1 MKIPKIK
8 IDKVC
13 NKYKTKHHPNSATW
27 KSSDWVAQAWDA
39 RLGAKGAPKRFQ
51 YPAALTLEE
60 VEAQSANDFAAH
72 FGKTL
77 DTVQLEKKLK
87 GEPRISDLIALY
99 HEVCALLPSATVRKA
114 NVADLMQMLTQT
126 GSPNPERE
134 YVKVLRSSLVD
145 SWFAKRVQHR
155 SKAKRGDVNEI
166 NREKRTLKSK
176 WDNIKS
182 LFKPKMRI
190 AMKERGYSEDLIRQ
204 LKDFRE
210 DVDTAAISAPIG
222 QDDFVPVT
230 DELIEQT
237 MAEFKALKFKDPNAY
252 IVFLLG
258 IGAGL
263 RSTEAI
269 HVRWEDLGDG
279 FVMALPHGEYNT
291 KGKRT
296 RKALCP
302 QFIIDEIRE
311 FEHLDKSGEFA
322 QYCVSHNTPKRT
334 ITIVRDA
341 YTGKAPKRKKGKGIG
356 RGQVTGQYKAV
367 RRKRSE
373 WTQEVGGKPCTK
385 TERGEIK
392 ANNSVKNR
400 VNAILAKLGWNEVGL
415 TTSGKKFHKLRGW
428 NVTQV
433 IENEG
438 LKAGSVHAGHRST
451 KTTSAWYHLPAAEQD
466 KEYIANKLLR

>member
-1 MKIPKIK
+1 M
-8 IDKVC
+8 
-13 NKYKTKHHPNSATW
+13 
-27 KSSDWVAQAWDA
+27 
-39 RLGAKGAPKRFQ
+39 
-51 YPAALTLEE
+51 
-60 VEAQSANDFAAH
+60 
-72 FGKTL
+72 
-77 DTVQLEKKLK
+77 
-87 GEPRISDLIALY
+87 
-99 HEVCALLPSATVRKA
+99 CALLPSAGVRKA
-114 NVADLMQMLTQT
+114 NIADLIQMLTQT

-134 YVKVLRSSLVD
+134 YLKVLRSSLVD
-145 SWFAKRVQHR
+145 SWFAKRVTER
-155 SKAKRGDVNEI
+155 SEASGGDVNEI

-182 LFKPKMRI
+182 LFKTKMRI
-190 AMKERGYSEDLIRQ
+190 AMKERGFSEDLIRQ

-222 QDDFVPVT
+222 QDDFVPVS
-230 DELIEQT
+230 DELIKNT
-237 MAEFKALKFKDPNAY
+237 MAEFKALKYKDPNAY

-263 RSTEAI
+263 RSKEAI
-269 HVRWEDLGDG
+269 YVRWEDLGQG
-279 FVMALPHGEYNT
+279 YVMALPHGEYNT

-334 ITIVRDA
+334 ITVVRGA
-341 YTGKAPKRKKGKGIG
+341 YKGKAPKQKKGKGVG
-356 RGQVTGQYKAV
+356 MGAVVSGKFVKTNRKAAT
-367 RRKRSE
+367 
-373 WTQEVGGKPCTK
+373 WTQEVGGNPCTK
-385 TERGEIK
+385 TERGEQK
-392 ANNSVKNR
+392 TRLSVQTR
-400 VNAILAKLGWNEVGL
+400 VNALLKKLGWNEVGL
-415 TTSGKKFHKLRGW
+415 TSSGKKFHKLRGW

-466 KEYIANKLLR
+466 KEYLVNKLCK